1 MHVIAG
7 SRVLVTGGAGNIGS
21 HIVDALIQG
30 EAVIVRVLDNF
41 STGNLDNLEEALP
54 SGRIELV
61 RADIRDR
68 EDVEA
73 AVQGMDYVFHEASIL
88 LLEGIARPRKSLEV
102 NILGTYNVL
111 EAAADRGVKKMV
123 IASSASVFG
132 DPRRLPVDESHP
144 FDNVTLYGATKV
156 ACEQLCASFH
166 HYRKL
171 PFVAF
176 RYYNVYGPRQG
187 SHGAYTQV
195 IPRWFAQIEAGEPLT
210 IFGDGSQTMDLI
222 FVKDIARANI
232 LGLQSDVTNDFFNLG
247 TGIETSVKELAE
259 TVISVSG
266 HSAGIRYIP
275 RDVNLVRRRR
285 CDTTKSE
292 RMLGF
297 KAETSVRDGIAEYFK
312 WWQASRQRR

>member
-1 MHVIAG
+1 MHVITG

-21 HIVDALIQG
+21 HIVDAVTQEGAAL
-30 EAVIVRVLDNF
+30 VRVLDNL
-41 STGNLDNLEEALP
+41 STGNLDNLEEALA
-54 SGRIELV
+54 SGRVELI

-68 EDVEA
+68 EDVDA
-73 AVQGMDYVFHEASIL
+73 AIQGMDYVFHEASIL

-111 EAAADRGVKKMV
+111 EAAANHGVKKLV
-123 IASSASVFG
+123 VASSASVFG

-144 FDNVTLYGATKV
+144 FDNVTMYGATKV
-156 ACEQLCASFH
+156 ACEQLCSSFH

-195 IPRWFAQIEAGEPLT
+195 IPRWFAQIETGEPLT
-210 IFGDGSQTMDLI
+210 VFGDGSQTMDLI
-222 FVKDIARANI
+222 FVKDIARASL
-232 LGLQSDVTNDFFNLG
+232 LGLRGEVSNEFFNLG
-247 TGIETSVKELAE
+247 TGKETSVKELAE

-266 HSAGIRYIP
+266 YSAGIRYIP
-275 RDVNLVRRRR
+275 HDVNLVRRRR
-285 CDTTKSE
+285 CDTTKTE
-292 RMLGF
+292 RLLGF
-297 KAETSVRDGIAEYFK
+297 KAETSVREGIAEYFK
-312 WWQASRQRR
+312 WWQERRQRR